1 MTTLKNLQA
10 TISIGGNNTGQ
21 IAVSPGSIVQTMNA
35 NKVEPDATADPPTN
49 YFPTGQQAWL
59 PRLRRQMIQR
69 FDKSELRALSF
80 DLNINYEMLNGDS
93 LQDKVS
99 ELILHLVRQ
108 DRLEELIATLTA
120 VRPNEQW
127 REA

>member
-1 MTTLKNLQA
+1 MTKNDLEA
-10 TISIGGNNTGQ
+10 AISIGGNNTGQ
-21 IAVSPGSIVQTMNA
+21 LAVSSGSIVQTMNA
-35 NKVEPDATADPPTN
+35 NKVEPDATADPPAT

-59 PRLRRQMIQR
+59 TRLRRQMMRR
-69 FDKSELRALSF
+69 FNQSELRALSF

-108 DRLEELIATLTA
+108 DRLEELVAALTA

-127 REA
+127 QQE